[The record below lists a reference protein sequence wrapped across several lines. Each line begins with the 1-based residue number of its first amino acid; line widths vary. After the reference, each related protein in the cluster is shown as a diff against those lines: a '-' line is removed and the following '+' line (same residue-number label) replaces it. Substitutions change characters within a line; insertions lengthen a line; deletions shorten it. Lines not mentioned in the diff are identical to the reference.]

1 MSFATSN
8 SKVVVDG
15 TCGQWKRELSKSGM
29 SKNIVNSK
37 SEYFFQCSNYILQ
50 VSYCFRM
57 WEEASGG
64 FNFKD
69 LKRNKRL
76 QIISDI
82 SSVHKIEIDKSLKC

>member
-1 MSFATSN
+1 
-8 SKVVVDG
+8 
-15 TCGQWKRELSKSGM
+15 
-29 SKNIVNSK
+29 
-37 SEYFFQCSNYILQ
+37 
-50 VSYCFRM
+50 M

-82 SSVHKIEIDKSLKC
+82 SSVLKIEIDKSLKC